1 MPRAN
6 RGARHQFS
14 VRISGDRTII
24 VAPHIPILVTPTLD
38 SADPRAVALKTAIT
52 HGDVA
57 ALQSMLC
64 DAPELATARIV
75 DQRGGTRSPLHI
87 VADWPGH
94 FPNGAQIVGVLIAA
108 GADVN
113 ARMTHRRP
121 GESSESPLHWA
132 ASSDDVAVLDAL
144 LDGGADIETPGAVH
158 TGGTAMSD
166 AVVFSKWNA
175 ARRLLERGAS
185 TTIWQAAALGLLD
198 RVESLCT
205 GDMPSKRD
213 ITNALW
219 HACNGGQQAVAAF
232 LLDRGADLQWV
243 GYDHKTPFDVAQE
256 SGNASLVAWLKG
268 RSATGATTH

>member
-1 MPRAN
+1 M
-6 RGARHQFS
+6 
-14 VRISGDRTII
+14 T
-24 VAPHIPILVTPTLD
+24 LTLD

-57 ALQSMLC
+57 ALQTMLR
-64 DAPELATARIV
+64 DSPELATAWIV
-75 DQRGGTRSPLHI
+75 DDRGGARSPLHI
-87 VADWPGH
+87 AADWPGH
-94 FPNGAQIVGVLIAA
+94 FPNGTQTVGVLIAA

-166 AVVFSKWNA
+166 AVVFAQWNA
-175 ARRLLERGAS
+175 ARRLLERGAM

-198 RVESLCT
+198 RVESLCAA
-205 GDMPSKRD
+205 DLPSKRD

-219 HACNGGQQAVAAF
+219 HACRGGEQAVAEF
-232 LLDRGADLQWV
+232 LLDRGADLHWV
-243 GYDHKTPFDVAQE
+243 GYDNRTPLDVAQE
-256 SGNASLVAWLKG
+256 SGNTSLVAWLKG
-268 RSATGATTH
+268 RGASRATPH

>member
-1 MPRAN
+1 MTL
-6 RGARHQFS
+6 
-14 VRISGDRTII
+14 TI
-24 VAPHIPILVTPTLD
+24 D

-52 HGDVA
+52 QGDVV
-57 ALQSMLC
+57 ALQTVLRDS
-64 DAPELATARIV
+64 PELATAWFV
-75 DQRGGTRSPLHI
+75 DRRGGARSTLHI

-94 FPNGAQIVGVLIAA
+94 VPNGAQMVAVLIAA

-166 AVVFSKWNA
+166 AVVFAQWNA
-175 ARRLLERGAS
+175 ARRLLERGAA
-185 TTIWQAAALGLLD
+185 TTLWQAAALGLLD
-198 RVESLCT
+198 RVDAICAA
-205 GDMPSKRD
+205 DMPSKRD
-213 ITNALW
+213 LTNALW

-232 LLDRGADLQWV
+232 LLDRGADLYWV
-243 GYDHKTPFDVAQE
+243 GYDHKTPSDVARE
-256 SGNASLVAWLKG
+256 SGNAALVAWLKS
-268 RSATGATTH
+268 RA